1 MVYYAF
7 VFKSFYYDYN
17 LSICKN
23 YVDDKFINFENNKV
37 INVKHK
43 HTSLQKC
50 E

>member
-1 MVYYAF
+1 MRLSSKAF
-7 VFKSFYYDYN
+7 IMITIC
-17 LSICKN
+17 LRICKN